1 MSRTPEEK
9 AGELR
14 IEAPATKA
22 GGLPAILSTTRH
34 ALQKSGVVA
43 GARSLLRVNQV
54 AGFDCPGCAWPDPKH
69 RTLTEFCENGAKA
82 VTDEVMAADV
92 DATFFALHSIES
104 LKLQSDYW
112 LNAQGRLAQPVVRWA
127 GATHYEPISWE
138 DAFVM
143 VARKLRQMSS
153 PDRAVFY
160 TSGRT
165 SNEAAFL
172 YQLMVRELG
181 TNNMP
186 DCSNMCHESSGVGL
200 TETIGIGKGTV
211 LLEDF
216 DEAELI
222 VVMGQNPG
230 TNHPRMLTA
239 LQSAKRKGATIVSV
253 NPLREAGLTAFV
265 HPQEVGTLL
274 GEGTPLTDVF
284 VPVRINGDVAFLK
297 GVMKRLLE
305 LDEKKPGVVDRAF
318 IEAKTAG
325 WPAFEAELR
334 HVGWDEIVQG
344 AGVPLRLMQSVAELV
359 ARSERIIVCW
369 AMGLTQH
376 KNGVANVQEIVNLLL
391 MRGAI
396 GKAGAGACPVRGHSN
411 VQGDRTVGIV
421 EKPKAAF
428 LDAMQKHFGVP
439 MPREHGYDTVA
450 AIQAMAAGEVDVFF
464 GMGGNFL
471 SASPDTDFTAS
482 ALERV
487 GLTVHVSTK
496 LNRSH
501 LVTGKEALIL
511 PCLGRSEID
520 IQDGP
525 QFVTV
530 ENSMGIVHASR
541 GGNKPA
547 SAHLMSEPA
556 IVCGLAQA
564 IQPDSPIPWNDF
576 SRNYDK
582 IRDAIE
588 ACIPG
593 FENYNE
599 RVRTPHGFAL
609 PNGPREGQF
618 PTSDGKAH
626 FTVHS
631 IPKHRFAADEFVMMT
646 IRTHDQY
653 NTTVYGLDDRYRGI
667 YQGRRVVL
675 MNSEDMAEFGIAAKS
690 SVDLISDFNGIRRVA
705 ERFVAVPY
713 EMPRRCVATY
723 FPEANV
729 LVPIDSYADKSHTPT
744 SKFVVIRILSS
755 AE

>member
-1 MSRTPEEK
+1 MSRTPEKDE
-9 AGELR
+9 GELR
-14 IEAPATKA
+14 LTQPASKA
-22 GGLPAILSTTRH
+22 GGIPAIVSATKH
-34 ALQKSGVVA
+34 AFGKSGVVA

-54 AGFDCPGCAWPDPKH
+54 AGFDCPGCAWPDPAH
-69 RTLTEFCENGAKA
+69 RTIVEFCENGAKA
-82 VTDEVMAADV
+82 VADEVMAASV
-92 DATFFALHSIES
+92 DASFFARHSVED
-104 LKLQSDYW
+104 LQARSDHW
-112 LNAQGRLAQPVVRWA
+112 LNAQGRIAQPMVRL
-127 GATHYEPISWE
+127 GRGRHYEPISWD

-143 VARKLRQMSS
+143 VARHLRAMDS
-153 PDRAVFY
+153 PNRAVFY

-216 DEAELI
+216 DQAELI

-239 LQSAKRKGATIVSV
+239 LQSAKRHGATIVTV

-274 GEGTPLTDVF
+274 GSGTALTDVF

-305 LDEKKPGVVDRAF
+305 LDDKKPGVVDRGF
-318 IEAKTAG
+318 IEAKTSG
-325 WPAFEAELR
+325 WRAFEEDLRLAE
-334 HVGWDEIVQG
+334 WDAIVAS
-344 AGVPLRLMQSVAELV
+344 AGVPKRLMQSVADLV
-359 ARSERIIVCW
+359 ARHERIIVCW

-376 KNGVANVQEIVNLLL
+376 KNGVANVQEVVNLLL
-391 MRGAI
+391 MRGAF
-396 GKAGAGACPVRGHSN
+396 GKPGAGACPVRGHSN

-428 LDAMQKHFGVP
+428 LDALEKHFGVA

-450 AIQAMAAGEVDVFF
+450 AIQAMHRGQVDVFF

-471 SASPDTDFTAS
+471 SAAPDTDFTAE
-482 ALERV
+482 ALQRCR
-487 GLTVHVSTK
+487 LTVHVSTK

-501 LVTGKEALIL
+501 LVTGHDALIL
-511 PCLGRSEID
+511 PCLGRTEID
-520 IQDGP
+520 IQNGP

-530 ENSMGIVHASR
+530 ENSMGVVHASR
-541 GGNKPA
+541 GGNKPC
-547 SAHLMSEPA
+547 SEHLKSEVA
-556 IVCGLAQA
+556 IVCGLAHELR
-564 IQPDSPIPWNDF
+564 PNSPIPWLEF
-576 SRNYDK
+576 RSHYDR

-593 FENYNE
+593 FESYNK
-599 RVRTPHGFAL
+599 RVRQPHGFVL
-609 PNGPREGQF
+609 PNGPREGKF
-618 PTSDGKAH
+618 TTPDGLAH
-626 FTVHS
+626 FTVHKM
-631 IPKHRFAADEFVMMT
+631 PRHKLAEDEFVMMT

-667 YQGRRVVL
+667 FQGRRVVL
-675 MNSEDMAEFGIAAKS
+675 MNADDMAAHGIEAKS
-690 SVDLISDFNGIRRVA
+690 MVDLVGEYHGVVRTA
-705 ERFVAVPY
+705 PKFVAVPY
-713 EMPRRCVATY
+713 EVPRGCVATY

-729 LVPIDSYADKSHTPT
+729 LVPIDSFADRSHTPT
-744 SKFVVIRILSS
+744 SKYVVIKVHPST
-755 AE
+755 